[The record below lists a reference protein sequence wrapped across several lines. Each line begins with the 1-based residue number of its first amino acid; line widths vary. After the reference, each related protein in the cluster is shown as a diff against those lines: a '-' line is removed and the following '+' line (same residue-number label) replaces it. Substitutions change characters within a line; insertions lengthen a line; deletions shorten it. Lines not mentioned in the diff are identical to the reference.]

1 MDRVKKIII
10 LLLTLVGIIL
20 AGELCKI
27 YYDANFNEY
36 ALASFCS
43 VNNIIDCDGVAK
55 TSYSQFLGIPL
66 SLWGIFFYCFIIL
79 MIFAKP
85 LSSFKYLKFLEVFK
99 NPLSYIFCLGTIAF
113 GISMVLAG
121 IQFFAINK
129 ICILCFAT
137 YFIDLAISL
146 TAKDYKKPWFSEIKE
161 SFNDFKEAISVKKY
175 LIAFVLVIIAFSG
188 ILFYTNTSSVFTPQ
202 IKKVK
207 IKFENADK
215 IAKHENIMGDANA
228 KIVIHEYMDYNCA
241 SCYLTNLSLLRI
253 MSELD
258 GIMIIKHDMPLDSEC
273 NPLLKSGGH
282 KGSCLMARYAL
293 AAKKQNKYWETSEI
307 LFGQTPNTEIDIL
320 IALKQIKGLNIKQL
334 QKDANSDE
342 IKQELKDEI
351 QDGIQKQIEATPT
364 IIINMQ
370 KITGNI
376 PYYELK
382 EKLVKMGAEEKIQ
395 Q

>member
-1 MDRVKKIII
+1 MDRMKKIII
-10 LLLTLVGIIL
+10 LLLTFVGIVL
-20 AGELCKI
+20 AAELCKI
-27 YYDANFNEY
+27 YYDVNFNEY

-43 VNNIIDCDGVAK
+43 VNNLIDCDGVAK

-66 SLWGIFFYCFIIL
+66 CLWGIFFYCFIIL

-85 LSSFKYLKFLEVFK
+85 LSNFRFLKFLEVFK

-113 GISMVLAG
+113 VISMVLAG
-121 IQFFAINK
+121 VQFFAINK

-137 YFIDLAISL
+137 YFIDLAIAL
-146 TAKDYKKPWFSEIKE
+146 TAKDYKQSWLFEIKD

-175 LIAFVLVIIAFSG
+175 LIAFVSVVIAFSG
-188 ILFYTNTSSVFTPQ
+188 VLFYTNSSSVFTPQ
-202 IKKVK
+202 IKSVK
-207 IKFENADK
+207 IKFENSDK
-215 IAKHENIMGDANA
+215 LTKHENIMGDANA

-293 AAKKQNKYWETSEI
+293 AAKKQNKYWDASEI
-307 LFGQTPNTEIDIL
+307 LFAQTPNTEIDII
-320 IALKQIKGLNIKQL
+320 IALKQIKGLNIKRL
-334 QKDANSDE
+334 QEDANSDE

-382 EKLVKMGAEEKIQ
+382 EKLVKMGATEKPQ
-395 Q
+395 K